1 VGHGQAKVLGAWQNE
16 LGAGKALEMLHS
28 ICKAIEVGYVEVPYR
43 LGLST
48 IVKVLLRSLLR
59 TLYSELQP

>member
-1 VGHGQAKVLGAWQNE
+1 
-16 LGAGKALEMLHS
+16 MLHS

-48 IVKVLLRSLLR
+48 IAKVLLRSLLR